1 MQTLAGG
8 AGAPAA
14 YRSPLDCAVKMVRHE
29 GVLALY
35 RGALPA
41 LSSQVLEN
49 AALFSANG
57 MFRRMWLRHVGEEP
71 SLAAHVFLGGC
82 SGVFSV
88 AAMCPAEVVKCRMQ
102 VLRAAQ
108 RGGGSS
114 APAQGAAPLPYATP
128 LQCLRHAFRTE
139 GPRGLYRGVTALW
152 ARDIPYNALYFGTY
166 ELCTFL
172 SMRALGREHRDDL
185 SPLAVL
191 VSGGSA
197 GSVAWSVV
205 FPFDLVKSRMQ
216 TGGTDSLPACLRR
229 ILREEG
235 LRGFYPGWSAA
246 VLRAFPAN
254 GALFVGYELTRKL
267 MARLW

>member
-1 MQTLAGG
+1 
-8 AGAPAA
+8 
-14 YRSPLDCAVKMVRHE
+14 MVRQE
-29 GVLALY
+29 GPLALY

-71 SLAAHVFLGGC
+71 SLGAHVFLGGC

-108 RGGGSS
+108 SRGATS
-114 APAQGAAPLPYATP
+114 AVGQGAAVPPYTTP
-128 LQCLRHAFRTE
+128 LQCLQHAIRTD
-139 GPRGLYRGVTALW
+139 GLRGLYRGVTALW

-172 SMRALGREHRDDL
+172 SLRALGREHRDDL

-191 VSGGSA
+191 VNGGSA

-216 TGGTDSLPACLRR
+216 TGVASSLPACLRQV
-229 ILREEG
+229 LREEG
-235 LRGFYPGWSAA
+235 VKGLYPGWSAA

-267 MARLW
+267 LGGLW